1 MNKETFLSELRGYLQ
16 ILEDQEQE
24 DILEEYAQHIDI
36 KIQKGQSEEEA
47 IRDFGSVKELAEGIL
62 AAYHVKPGFPEE
74 NRGNRLPELTKETA
88 AEGKRLLERTGR
100 FLKRK
105 CGACS
110 KRIGRSF
117 RWIRR
122 KCRSFA
128 SWIRRLLSGKK
139 VRNREEKGR
148 RNEEGMDMGTA
159 GMERN
164 EGALSLEGQRESR
177 QKAQVQGDGFWKN
190 LSSGMGAVWKGL
202 IKGTVI
208 CWNAGMAVC
217 IWSLRLFWNLA
228 WLMAALMFGALAVLA
243 MAGLGMLLV
252 LQFQGYPL
260 VGTMLLT
267 LGGVLIFGTL
277 SCGAFSLLI
286 RRNPQG
292 DFGGQKPGKDAEEPE
307 ETADSKEIEQPE
319 KTKEDLKEACHE

>member
-1 MNKETFLSELRGYLQ
+1 
-16 ILEDQEQE
+16 
-24 DILEEYAQHIDI
+24 
-36 KIQKGQSEEEA
+36 
-47 IRDFGSVKELAEGIL
+47 
-62 AAYHVKPGFPEE
+62 
-74 NRGNRLPELTKETA
+74 
-88 AEGKRLLERTGR
+88 
-100 FLKRK
+100 
-105 CGACS
+105 
-110 KRIGRSF
+110 
-117 RWIRR
+117 
-122 KCRSFA
+122 
-128 SWIRRLLSGKK
+128 
-139 VRNREEKGR
+139 
-148 RNEEGMDMGTA
+148 
-159 GMERN
+159 
-164 EGALSLEGQRESR
+164 
-177 QKAQVQGDGFWKN
+177 
-190 LSSGMGAVWKGL
+190 MGAVWKGL